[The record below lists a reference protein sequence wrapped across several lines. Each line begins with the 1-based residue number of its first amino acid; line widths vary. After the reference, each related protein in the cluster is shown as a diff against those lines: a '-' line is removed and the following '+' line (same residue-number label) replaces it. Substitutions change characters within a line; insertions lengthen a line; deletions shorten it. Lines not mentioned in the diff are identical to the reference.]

1 MRSFWFDFKSFWLW
15 KCPLNEIFNF
25 DSNFISDSVIT
36 QEYNESWLVM
46 SVISADTCDCVH
58 PWSAPWWTH
67 IQVHVHWTI
76 FSTSCSRQIFC
87 SDVDN
92 CRTEVVTFLVCSPSD
107 RKKIPKKN
115 TRAVLVGGCGGGGGQ
130 KTRSFSIRKEFKVIH
145 VTLSMYLASLAFIL
159 CLHKKIEMTGIVTRT
174 YPKSAP
180 ETYYTFTRKKSSDSF
195 DLKEK

>member
-1 MRSFWFDFKSFWLW
+1 MSRNINDRS
-15 KCPLNEIFNF
+15 
-25 DSNFISDSVIT
+25 
-36 QEYNESWLVM
+36 
-46 SVISADTCDCVH
+46 
-58 PWSAPWWTH
+58 
-67 IQVHVHWTI
+67 
-76 FSTSCSRQIFC
+76 STKKM
-87 SDVDN
+87 
-92 CRTEVVTFLVCSPSD
+92 TTCSPSD

-159 CLHKKIEMTGIVTRT
+159 CLDKKIEMTGIVTRT

-195 DLKEK
+195 DSKEK